1 MLHAVVRGLIEL
13 GLGIGLTLTLTLDLI
28 VTLTLTLTL
37 TQVRGC
43 WLLSPEWL
51 LSSLD
56 SGRFLPEAR
65 RYRDRARG

>member
-1 MLHAVVRGLIEL
+1 MVRVRVRDRANPNPN
-13 GLGIGLTLTLTLDLI
+13 LTPTL
-28 VTLTLTLTL
+28 TLTLTLTL

-51 LSSLD
+51 LASLD

-65 RYRDRARG
+65 RYRVRARG